1 LLDHRAQEEFYNRIV
16 ERYMRFCAHHSHDL
30 DAAWAALP
38 ASSSADATK
47 NPPATVPPR
56 PPPAACAPKTPLQS
70 ASTESLV
77 AKTAGLSISS
87 QKPQDEPQQQAV
99 RPPAAELS
107 TLLMS
112 LRKLRE
118 AILSTASTT
127 PVSFAQRTHVFSI
140 RFSILARHPPS
151 YFPSLRYLLDD
162 LHSAT
167 HPLTASERTEFTSY
181 LILDYACRQND
192 LAAAYALLVHAK
204 AKYNFACQI
213 VDRVLAA
220 LTHDNWVLFW
230 RTHKAV
236 DGYVRAVMNWATE
249 HVTRQALKAI
259 GRTYMSVNSKWLV
272 ASCTG
277 DGDWTWES
285 LAEKEKLGW
294 QKEGDSV
301 VIRKP
306 KVKT

>member
-1 LLDHRAQEEFYNRIV
+1 
-16 ERYMRFCAHHSHDL
+16 MRFCAHHSHDL

-47 NPPATVPPR
+47 NPPATVSPR
-56 PPPAACAPKTPLQS
+56 LPAARALTPLQS
-70 ASTESLV
+70 LSTESLV

-87 QKPQDEPQQQAV
+87 PKLQEEQQQHTV

-127 PVSFAQRTHVFSI
+127 PIPFAQRTHAFSI

-167 HPLTASERTEFTSY
+167 HPLTASERMEFTSY

-192 LAAAYALLVHAK
+192 LAVAYALLVHAK
-204 AKYNFACQI
+204 AKYNFACQT

-236 DGYVRAVMNWATE
+236 DGYVRAVMTWATE

-259 GRTYMSVNSKWLV
+259 GRTYMTVNSKWLV

-277 DGDWTWES
+277 NGDWTWER

-306 KVKT
+306 RVKT